1 MKDLTKG
8 RPIKLIVLFAL
19 PIMLGNIFQQMYSLA
34 DIAIIGKNL
43 GNNSIAS
50 VGATAPVV
58 SLMFNI
64 INGLITGFAIIVAKN
79 FGAGRHD
86 EMRRTIARMM
96 VFASGVT
103 AVIIAAVAFSSTR
116 C

>member
-19 PIMLGNIFQQMYSLA
+19 PILFGNIFQQTYNLA
-34 DIAIIGKNL
+34 DIMIIGQNL
-43 GNNSIAS
+43 GNNSIAA

-64 INGLITGFAIIVAKN
+64 I
-79 FGAGRHD
+79 
-86 EMRRTIARMM
+86 
-96 VFASGVT
+96 
-103 AVIIAAVAFSSTR
+103 
-116 C
+116 